1 MKVLLTILLAL
12 TLTGCGFQLRGKLA
26 LPFETLYV
34 EGGAVADDLKR
45 ALAHGSR
52 ARIVATAG
60 DAEALLQITGEGR
73 EKRILSLSAVGRVR
87 EYLLVYRVTFRVA
100 DRQGRPMLAEQQ
112 IELRRDMTFD
122 DAFVLAKAEEEEK
135 LYRDMQADAVAQIV
149 RRLNA
154 VRLPPPPEE
163 EN

>member
-1 MKVLLTILLAL
+1 MKTLLTILLAL
-12 TLTGCGFQLRGKLA
+12 ALTACGFQLRGKLA

-34 EGGAVADDLKR
+34 EGGSVAGDLKR

-73 EKRILSLSAVGRVR
+73 EKRILSLSGAGRVR
-87 EYLLVYRVTFRVA
+87 EYLLIYRVTFRVI
-100 DRQGRPMLAEQQ
+100 DRQSRPMLAEQQ

-135 LYRDMQADAVAQIV
+135 LYRDMQTDAVAQIA

-154 VRLPPPPEE
+154 VRLPPPTEAE
-163 EN
+163 D

>member
-1 MKVLLTILLAL
+1 M
-12 TLTGCGFQLRGKLA
+12 A

-34 EGGAVADDLKR
+34 EGGAVADDLRR

-52 ARIVATAG
+52 ARIVAKAG

-73 EKRILSLSAVGRVR
+73 EKRILSLSGAGRVR
-87 EYLLVYRVTFRVA
+87 EYLLVYRVTSRSTA
-100 DRQGRPMLAEQQ
+100 NGCCRNGQ
-112 IELRRDMTFD
+112 LRRDMTFD

-135 LYRDMQADAVAQIV
+135 LYRDMQTDAVAQIA

-154 VRLPPPPEE
+154 VRLPPPPEAE
-163 EN
+163 D